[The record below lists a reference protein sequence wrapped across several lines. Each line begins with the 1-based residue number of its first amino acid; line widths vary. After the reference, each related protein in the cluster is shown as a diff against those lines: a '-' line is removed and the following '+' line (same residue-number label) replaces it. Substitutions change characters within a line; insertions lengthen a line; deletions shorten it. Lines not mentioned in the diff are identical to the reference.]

1 MQRQA
6 NGFRIKVDIF
16 KLDIRKKFFGLRVMR
31 SSSRCPLSGGVQG
44 QNEWGFEQPD
54 QVGIVSF
61 HASVLKLDSL

>member
-6 NGFRIKVDIF
+6 NGFRIKEDIF

-44 QNEWGFEQPD
+44 QNEWGFE
-54 QVGIVSF
+54 
-61 HASVLKLDSL
+61 